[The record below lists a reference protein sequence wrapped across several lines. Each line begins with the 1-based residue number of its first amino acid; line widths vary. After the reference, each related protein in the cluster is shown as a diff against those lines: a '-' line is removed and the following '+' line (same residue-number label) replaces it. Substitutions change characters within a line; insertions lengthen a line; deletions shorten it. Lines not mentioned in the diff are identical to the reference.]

1 MKFIRPAVLEIWKGR
16 LLGGFGRFYRECVL
30 MSNFTRQIRNQDHQ
44 IDQKKFIPLITSDV
58 DTYLTLPLVYNG
70 NCLLM
75 KGEVQLPQTLLS
87 LYIQSHIWN
96 SLKHN
101 QQDVAASNCQYG

>member
-30 MSNFTRQIRNQDHQ
+30 MSNFTRKIRNQDHQ

-58 DTYLTLPLVYNG
+58 DTSLTLPLCRV
-70 NCLLM
+70 LQ
-75 KGEVQLPQTLLS
+75 KGRM
-87 LYIQSHIWN
+87 SHFLAKKN
-96 SLKHN
+96 FL
-101 QQDVAASNCQYG
+101 